1 MFAPT
6 FSQARC
12 YYCCLPF
19 SLQQGNESH
28 WIFINLFFVVW
39 WHAPMQHYMKYIC
52 FYLLLVIKQ
61 SSASSNLVVSY
72 GACSCCSRH
81 KRVLF
86 PYFCSPITSW
96 LVVRYRWSA
105 CCTQGTHHWY
115 TYSFF
120 NNIPQKSKCN
130 QLRLAKD
137 IIFQSYEIFKVGQY
151 HLKIWGKG
159 QTWGLLTFAL
169 SILTWQVEDPPVSF
183 CLICLSNLRHTL
195 MGFM

>member
-1 MFAPT
+1 MCQCNIIWNT
-6 FSQARC
+6 
-12 YYCCLPF
+12 Y
-19 SLQQGNESH
+19 
-28 WIFINLFFVVW
+28 
-39 WHAPMQHYMKYIC
+39 

-61 SSASSNLVVSY
+61 SSASSTLVVSY

-86 PYFCSPITSW
+86 PYFLQSSW

-115 TYSFF
+115 TSSFF
-120 NNIPQKSKCN
+120 NNIPKKSKCN
-130 QLRLAKD
+130 QIRLAKD